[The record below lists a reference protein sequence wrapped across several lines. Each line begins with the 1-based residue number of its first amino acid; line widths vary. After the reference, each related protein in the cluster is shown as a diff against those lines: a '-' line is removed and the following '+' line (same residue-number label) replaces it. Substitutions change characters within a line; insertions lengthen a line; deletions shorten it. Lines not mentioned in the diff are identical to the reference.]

1 MSAILTFEGLSAYDE
16 EIKALIQKN
25 IDELLTNQSDTSNK
39 TITWDEN
46 ETVYTQTW
54 TKNNK
59 KYQKICKEVSDTVI
73 TTQLVIDGK
82 NAGLWTTTIDET
94 NRKIDTVYTKQ

>member
-1 MSAILTFEGLSAYDE
+1 MSTILTFEGLSAYDE
-16 EIKALIQKN
+16 EIKALIEKN

-54 TKNNK
+54 TKDNK
-59 KYQKICKEVSDTVI
+59 KYQKIHKVSDTVI
-73 TTQLVIDGK
+73 TMQLVIDGK
-82 NAGLWTTTIDET
+82 NAGLWKTTIDET